1 MPPRVLAVLGSLV
14 LLGLV
19 IELVRRR
26 SLKEEYSLLWILTA
40 LVLLGLSLWFGLL
53 VSITRAIGAIA
64 PSSTLFF
71 FGLVFALLML
81 LHFSVRVSL
90 LERRLT
96 ALVQELGLISAERQ
110 AALEEERRNAPSRD
124 ADNPRVAGER
134 PRFQRGDE
142 TEQLV
147 GAEHGQP
154 GAPLS

>member
-1 MPPRVLAVLGSLV
+1 MSPRWIAVFGSLA
-14 LLGLV
+14 LLGIV

-26 SLKEEYSLLWILTA
+26 SLKEEYSLLWIITA
-40 LVLLGLSLWFGLL
+40 LVLLGLSIWFSLL

-96 ALVQELGLISAERQ
+96 AVVQELGLMSMEREAAAEAR
-110 AALEEERRNAPSRD
+110 ARELGLEP
-124 ADNPRVAGER
+124 
-134 PRFQRGDE
+134 GDE
-142 TEQLV
+142 ARELV
-147 GAEHGQP
+147 AAEP
-154 GAPLS
+154 GEPNGPGS